1 MSRIHRIPTLLPTAA
16 YLAATAAQAQ
26 EPASSPETVTTV
38 APVTVT
44 ALVPI
49 PEVGT
54 GATWFAAEDIRELGQ
69 QARMD
74 EIDARAATRQCR
86 ERGPPESE
94 EFGDFSFEA
103 LYDTE
108 ARAQGLVHQ
117 TAATAAAAIEA
128 SIEARRAAA
137 RGEPAD
143 VEGTELS
150 RQRAIQNFQSA
161 QAGVHE
167 ARRRIADLQDFL
179 ETDPGGP
186 EDVRPQVEARTIER
200 AGSTLPGGLY
210 KPGIFRDLKLEN
222 IVVYQ
227 VQEGPD
233 PAMRVSG
240 VIVNPRRS
248 AVTVPPLWVAALDRY
263 GTVLKDQQ
271 MEPPVTAPRI
281 AAGGRAAFT
290 FSISPLP
297 ERAERAVVTFA
308 PFHREP
314 ELKPVSAFC
323 EV

>member
-1 MSRIHRIPTLLPTAA
+1 M
-16 YLAATAAQAQ
+16 
-26 EPASSPETVTTV
+26 
-38 APVTVT
+38 
-44 ALVPI
+44 
-49 PEVGT
+49 
-54 GATWFAAEDIRELGQ
+54 
-69 QARMD
+69 
-74 EIDARAATRQCR
+74 
-86 ERGPPESE
+86 
-94 EFGDFSFEA
+94 
-103 LYDTE
+103 
-108 ARAQGLVHQ
+108 
-117 TAATAAAAIEA
+117 
-128 SIEARRAAA
+128 
-137 RGEPAD
+137 
-143 VEGTELS
+143 
-150 RQRAIQNFQSA
+150 
-161 QAGVHE
+161 
-167 ARRRIADLQDFL
+167 
-179 ETDPGGP
+179 
-186 EDVRPQVEARTIER
+186 
-200 AGSTLPGGLY
+200 PGGLY